1 MRIKEQ
7 ETRLIL
13 HEQDDDD
20 DDDELQFLPQN
31 KHIISFTKTNQLMQY
46 REIIPTTSECRK
58 ETQLHFAGKVE
69 SFLTV

>member
-1 MRIKEQ
+1 LRIKQQ

-13 HEQDDDD
+13 HEQDD

-31 KHIISFTKTNQLMQY
+31 KHIIYFTKTNQLMLY

-58 ETQLHFAGKVE
+58 EKQLHFAGKVQ
-69 SFLTV
+69 SFLAV